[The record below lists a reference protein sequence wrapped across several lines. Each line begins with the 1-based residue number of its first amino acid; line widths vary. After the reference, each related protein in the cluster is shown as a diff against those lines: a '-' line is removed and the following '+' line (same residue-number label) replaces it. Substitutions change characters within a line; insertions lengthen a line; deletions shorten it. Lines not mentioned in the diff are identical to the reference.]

1 MTDIEDRVREIVPEQ
16 FEALVSGARLGQFIS
31 VGFVGLLADNTV
43 LTLLVLYAGFPA
55 ESLLT
60 KAIGIETAILV
71 MFLVNE
77 HWTFSAEGN
86 QGLRAVLTRM
96 GKSHAVRAGGVT
108 VQLTVYWALLNVIS
122 VSLMVAGTDI
132 WFLAASILAIGTALS
147 VNYVFE
153 SLFTWEV
160 QREA

>member
-1 MTDIEDRVREIVPEQ
+1 MNDIERRLREVVPER
-16 FEALVSGARLGQFIS
+16 FEALVSGVRLGQFVS
-31 VGFVGLLADNTV
+31 VGFVGLVADNTV

-60 KAIGIETAILV
+60 KAVGIETAILV

-77 HWTFSAEGN
+77 HWTFSAAGEG
-86 QGLRAVLTRM
+86 GLGPLLTRLA
-96 GKSHAVRAGGVT
+96 KSHAVRIGGVT
-108 VQLTVYWALLNVIS
+108 VQLTVYWLLLNAVA
-122 VSLMVAGTDI
+122 VSLVIAGTDI

-160 QREA
+160 HRAE